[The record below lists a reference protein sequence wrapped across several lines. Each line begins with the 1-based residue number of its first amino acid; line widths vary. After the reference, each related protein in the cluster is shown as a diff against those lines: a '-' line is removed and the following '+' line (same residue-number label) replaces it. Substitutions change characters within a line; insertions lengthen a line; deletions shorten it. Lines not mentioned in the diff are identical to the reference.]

1 MGKVQ
6 VLFRHFHTERP
17 MGEGVDEL
25 AAVIGVF
32 FILRHFN
39 SSASTA
45 FIWTVISAIGIVP
58 ILVLIWL
65 LAYAVI
71 NRKELAVEQQ
81 ASSTRQTPPRDP

>member
-1 MGKVQ
+1 
-6 VLFRHFHTERP
+6 

-81 ASSTRQTPPRDP
+81 ASSTRNPTQEQKTTEQPTTNAES